1 MCRSLEGLKGLEIS
15 SGLLDFKWS
24 SFFQA
29 FTKLFGKQYCELFV
43 DLGKS
48 LFIGGIRQN
57 KLTPRLWVVLLD

>member
-1 MCRSLEGLKGLEIS
+1 MCRSLEGLKGLEI
-15 SGLLDFKWS
+15 
-24 SFFQA
+24 FQA

-57 KLTPRLWVVLLD
+57 KLTPKLWVVLLD

>member
-1 MCRSLEGLKGLEIS
+1 MCRSLEGLKGLENIFS
-15 SGLLDFKWS
+15 YFKWS